1 MVCAS
6 LVNSHGSHERFGE
19 LCHTTQDAKKRR
31 KQNRRFLDAL
41 TSFDFKL
48 SVSQSVTY
56 RFFTANAYT
65 GLSDFF
71 RHLVAGLS

>member
-1 MVCAS
+1 MIT
-6 LVNSHGSHERFGE
+6 EM
-19 LCHTTQDAKKRR
+19 CHTTQDAKKRR

-56 RFFTANAYT
+56 RFFTASAST

-71 RHLVAGLS
+71 YTPCSIANIFS